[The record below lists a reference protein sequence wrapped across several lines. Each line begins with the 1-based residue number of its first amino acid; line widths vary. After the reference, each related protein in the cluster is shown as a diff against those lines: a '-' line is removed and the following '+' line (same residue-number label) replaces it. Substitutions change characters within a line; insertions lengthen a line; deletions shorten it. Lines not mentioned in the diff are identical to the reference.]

1 MHVRPHSGN
10 PSEERTQTSIAD
22 ARDGVQQYNTRS
34 CRLRFLTEEIVH
46 RLPFEYLAPF
56 VHSTYHN
63 AAASD
68 DIPILNLQQQYSSP
82 WAWWGFRILCAGR
95 QSKEVFYKSPPYCF
109 SAGSWRDREVWQ
121 EGKWSACKHLVDLA
135 HVFSFREP
143 LSLFVSSL
151 LPSVGS
157 DLGTFWKQIMEFFS
171 SQDV

>member
-82 WAWWGFRILCAGR
+82 
-95 QSKEVFYKSPPYCF
+95 
-109 SAGSWRDREVWQ
+109 
-121 EGKWSACKHLVDLA
+121 
-135 HVFSFREP
+135 
-143 LSLFVSSL
+143 
-151 LPSVGS
+151 
-157 DLGTFWKQIMEFFS
+157 
-171 SQDV
+171 